1 MRIAAI
7 ETVQVDEWPHLIW
20 VRVHTDAGPV
30 GLGETSYHTE
40 AVAGYIHQVAAPYLL
55 GRDPGRI
62 DLHHR
67 TLAKSLMALVGYRGS
82 GAEIRAISAL
92 DIALWDILGQ
102 VAGLPIHGLLGG
114 LSRDDIGVYNTCNA
128 YRPGWK
134 RGPGDP
140 GAGYWRALPAG
151 RPEGP
156 YEDLDGFLNR
166 PEELAASLLA
176 EGIGAM
182 KIYPFNAA
190 AEANAGLHISA
201 AELRAA
207 LEPVRRIR
215 AAVGDRIDVM
225 IDFHSLWNLPQAKRI
240 ARALEEFEPYW
251 LEDPVKMDNMDVL
264 ADYAAAT
271 RLTVCGSETLGTRA
285 DFREAIERRAVGIA
299 MFDVAWVGGISEA
312 RKIAAMAETH
322 HLPVAPHDATG
333 PVTLIA
339 GNHVVMN
346 APNGL
351 VQEIVRSYYA
361 SWYRDIVTELP
372 PLAGGRMRPLTGPGL
387 GTRLQDGLLK
397 RRDARIRRISV

>member
-1 MRIAAI
+1 MRITAI
-7 ETVQVDEWPHLIW
+7 DTVQVGEWSHLIW
-20 VRVHTDAGPV
+20 VRVHTDAGIT
-30 GLGETSYHTE
+30 GLGETSFHTE
-40 AVAGYIHQVAAPYLL
+40 AVAGYIHQVAAPYLI
-55 GRDPGRI
+55 GRDPTRI
-62 DLHHR
+62 DMHHR
-67 TLAKSLMALVGYRGS
+67 ALAKSLLALVAYQGS

-102 VAGLPIHGLLGG
+102 VAGLPIHALLGG
-114 LSRDDIGVYNTCNA
+114 LSRDSIRVYNTCNA

-134 RGPGDP
+134 RRPDDP
-140 GAGYWRALPAG
+140 GEGYWRLLPAG

-156 YEDLDGFLNR
+156 YEDLEGFINR
-166 PEELAASLLA
+166 ADELAASLLE

-190 AEANAGLHISA
+190 AEANGGLHISA
-201 AELRAA
+201 ADLKTAIEPLRR
-207 LEPVRRIR
+207 VR
-215 AAVGDRIDVM
+215 AAVGDQIEVM

-240 ARALEEFEPYW
+240 ARALEEYEPYW
-251 LEDPVKMDNMDVL
+251 LEDPVKMDNVDVL
-264 ADYAAAT
+264 ADYAAST

-285 DFREAIERRAVGIA
+285 EFRALIERRAVGVV
-299 MFDVAWVGGISEA
+299 MFDVAWVGGVSEA

-351 VQEIVRSYYA
+351 VQEIVRSYYTT
-361 SWYRDIVTELP
+361 WYRDIVTALP
-372 PLAGGRMRPLTGPGL
+372 ALERGTMYPLTGPGL
-387 GTRLQDGLLK
+387 GTQLQASLLK
-397 RRDARIRRISV
+397 RADARIRRFTD